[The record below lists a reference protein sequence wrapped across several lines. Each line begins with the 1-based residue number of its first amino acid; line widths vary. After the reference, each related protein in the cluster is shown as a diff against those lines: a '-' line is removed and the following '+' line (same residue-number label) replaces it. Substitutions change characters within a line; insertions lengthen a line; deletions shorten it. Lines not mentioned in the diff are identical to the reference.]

1 MFKTPE
7 LRKTYSGSQMEEASL
22 PRRGGSSEHFLMFCK
37 MILDY
42 EDYENTHRE
51 DILRRRHTSSPLGS
65 TGSAAESNLSSSQEE
80 SMAGLDSPPPMGTSV
95 LISDEDSGEPS
106 QLVMSTNL
114 RSSSADDDEEVTCY
128 CKKPYA
134 GRPMIE
140 CSSCSTWV
148 HLACAKVKRTAIP
161 DMWYCA
167 LCKTKS
173 TKGGAKA
180 RARARAR
187 KSKATTRDP
196 LGPNS
201 PNIRKKSL
209 WSKVFGLNNWLGAPF
224 VSSDWLWMF
233 SILPIF
239 RQNVLEKK
247 NGAFSL
253 LSPSLLVPSE
263 T

>member
-7 LRKTYSGSQMEEASL
+7 LRKHYSNSHMEE
-22 PRRGGSSEHFLMFCK
+22 PGQRRGRSSENFLMFCK

-42 EDYENTHRE
+42 ENYDETSRE

-65 TGSAAESNLSSSQEE
+65 TGSGAESSLSSSQEDSVME
-80 SMAGLDSPPPMGTSV
+80 SPTASQLPGTNV
-95 LISDEDSGEPS
+95 LISDEDS
-106 QLVMSTNL
+106 
-114 RSSSADDDEEVTCY
+114 DDDDDVTCY

-140 CSSCSTWV
+140 CSSCSVWV

-161 DMWYCA
+161 DMWYCQ

-187 KSKATTRDP
+187 KTTSSKALLGLGLTTP
-196 LGPNS
+196 S
-201 PNIRKKSL
+201 IVKKKS
-209 WSKVFGLNNWLGAPF
+209 
-224 VSSDWLWMF
+224 
-233 SILPIF
+233 
-239 RQNVLEKK
+239 
-247 NGAFSL
+247 
-253 LSPSLLVPSE
+253 
-263 T
+263 

>member
-7 LRKTYSGSQMEEASL
+7 LRKNYSSNSMDEPV
-22 PRRGGSSEHFLMFCK
+22 PRRGRSSENFLMFCK

-42 EDYENTHRE
+42 ENYEESSRE
-51 DILRRRHTSSPLGS
+51 DKLRRRHTSSPLGS
-65 TGSAAESNLSSSQEE
+65 TGSGAESSMSSSQEE
-80 SMAGLDSPPPMGTSV
+80 SLGLESPTPRSNV
-95 LISDEDSGEPS
+95 IVSDEDSEDE
-106 QLVMSTNL
+106 
-114 RSSSADDDEEVTCY
+114 DDVTCY
-128 CKKPYA
+128 CKKPYG

-140 CSSCSTWV
+140 CSCCSTWV

-187 KSKATTRDP
+187 KGSSSQAL
-196 LGPNS
+196 LGPHS
-201 PNIRKKSL
+201 TSMKRK
-209 WSKVFGLNNWLGAPF
+209 
-224 VSSDWLWMF
+224 
-233 SILPIF
+233 
-239 RQNVLEKK
+239 
-247 NGAFSL
+247 
-253 LSPSLLVPSE
+253 